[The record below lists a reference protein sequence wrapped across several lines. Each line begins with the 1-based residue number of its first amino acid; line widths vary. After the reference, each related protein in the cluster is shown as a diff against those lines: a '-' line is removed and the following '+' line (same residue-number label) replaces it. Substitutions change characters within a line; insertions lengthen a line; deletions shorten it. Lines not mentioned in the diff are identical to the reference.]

1 MPFCATCGRESVA
14 FPFCPYCG
22 RPGADV
28 QALREGQLPSPPL
41 SHLDPV
47 GKAAALPHSGVL
59 IFGLAA
65 ALGFCAAAAS
75 AFLPWIEDSGVR
87 VSGLD
92 RNGRLTLAVGLIGFL
107 FCLLA
112 MALRSRWPFV
122 PVMIAGLTVSSVAL
136 LEIVDLTRST
146 ALSIADAGPALWIS
160 TAAGIVAVVAGA
172 GGASLTRSP
181 TQG

>member
-1 MPFCATCGRESVA
+1 MPFCATCGRESAA
-14 FPFCPYCG
+14 FNFCPYCG
-22 RPGADV
+22 RPAV
-28 QALREGQLPSPPL
+28 NAQARRDGQLPSPPL

-47 GKAAALPHSGVL
+47 GKAAALPLRGVL

-65 ALGFCAAAAS
+65 SLGFCAAAAA
-75 AFLPWIEDSGVR
+75 AFLPWIEDTGVK

-92 RNGRLTLAVGLIGFL
+92 RDGRLTLAVGMLGLL

-112 MALRSRWPFV
+112 IALRSRWPFV
-122 PVMIAGLTVSSVAL
+122 PIIIAGLTVSSVAL
-136 LEIVDLTRST
+136 LEMVELARTMG
-146 ALSIADAGPALWIS
+146 LSITDAGPALWIS

-172 GGASLTRSP
+172 GGASLIRSP